1 MPPRARTR
9 ARATTRY
16 LVMLAVAALGTAC
29 GPTLD
34 ASGLEEQLSMELHD
48 RFPDSTWQVSCPD
61 GIEPQVGGTFACTA
75 TDDGGDSIEL
85 EITQDDGEGSVTWRV
100 VGVGG

>member
-9 ARATTRY
+9 ARAIATH
-16 LVMLAVAALGTAC
+16 VVVFAVAALGVAC

-34 ASGLEEQLSMELHD
+34 ASGLEEQLSKELHD
-48 RFPDSTWQVSCPD
+48 RFPDTTWQVSCPD
-61 GIEPQVGGTFACTA
+61 GIEPQVGGTFTCSA

-85 EITQDDGEGSVTWRV
+85 EITQDDGEGRVTWRV
-100 VGVGG
+100 AGVGG